1 MRGAWD
7 VAAADVVWS
16 VPEIRALIAADGT
29 SALSVDDLTRDDLQ
43 RIAWSGSRLH
53 LESVR
58 RALDRAGRGEVEY
71 LVVRTPAG
79 APVAKGGIDYRQHPG
94 AGTLWQ
100 LATHADL
107 QSLGLGSR
115 LIAEAERRIRRR
127 GLSRAVLGV
136 EDDNARARAL
146 YERLGYAAFGHEHAA
161 WQTEDAAGRETT
173 HHAEITLLDKRLE
186 PPLPVP
192 RGLLVLVGAPG
203 AGKSTFAAELVRIGT
218 VAPADVCSSD
228 AVSVELYGDGDNSA
242 HDPEIFG
249 ERARRLRERLA
260 EGRTAVADS
269 TNVAAEARAA
279 LVALAREAAAAVS
292 ALRFPAPR
300 ETLERQY
307 RDRGKQTVPIEP
319 FHRLMERGIGSDE
332 GFAAVHDVPGAA
344 EGAMPTAAA
353 MLEVV

>member
-1 MRGAWD
+1 L
-7 VAAADVVWS
+7 VAVWTTS
-16 VPEIRALIAADGT
+16 AVRSLIAEDGT
-29 SALSVDDLTRDDLQ
+29 NALPVDELTRDDLP
-43 RIAWSGSRLH
+43 RVAWSGGRLH
-53 LESVR
+53 LESVG
-58 RALDRAGRGEVEY
+58 RALDRAERGEVEY
-71 LVVRTPAG
+71 LAVRAPDG

-107 QSLGLGSR
+107 QSLGIGSR

-127 GLSRAVLGV
+127 GLSRSVLGV

-146 YERLGYAAFGHEHAA
+146 YERLGYAPCGHEHAS
-161 WQTEDAAGRETT
+161 WPTEDATGRPAM

-186 PPLPVP
+186 PALRVP

-203 AGKSTFAAELVRIGT
+203 AGKSTFAAGLVRIGT

-269 TNVAAEARAA
+269 TNVAAEARVA
-279 LVALAREAAAAVS
+279 LVALAREAGVAAS
-292 ALRFPAPR
+292 ALRFLVPL
-300 ETLERQY
+300 ETLRRQH
-307 RDRGKQTVPIEP
+307 RDRGKHTVPIEP
-319 FHRLMERGIGSDE
+319 FHGLMECGIGSDE
-332 GFAAVHDVPGAA
+332 GFAAVHEVPGAA
-344 EGAMPTAAA
+344 EGVTPVAAA
-353 MLEVV
+353 MLLEVA